1 VPDTLDTI
9 PETTMS
15 ETLGRRLHA
24 VAIQVSAYHLPMNL
38 ALARMLKRHFGAK
51 VYIYCN
57 SPEEK
62 RGLERRHGDEVFDAV
77 IVSQNLNPAL
87 SDPVPDPDAVFR
99 RAREWE
105 TRIGETFGR
114 LIFEHRPMARGYFS
128 GAQANP
134 RMPLVEQASY
144 PQVANGLVNSL
155 DFWRRE
161 IEEKKIDLVIEAD
174 KIALAVCRVL
184 GTPYRRVFLS
194 KFDGEHFW
202 ACDEKLT
209 NPRFKEIYDELT
221 DWTEVKLQVTQPSQV
236 FKVNKGTVKF
246 RWRWVLGHLLTNLTK
261 NVALTVLGSHR
272 GRHSIRDLLTTPF
285 VARANHKR
293 YIKLVNTT
301 LEELRGTRFVYFPL
315 HKEPETNMLSA
326 SPDYFNQIA
335 AITSLSRDLPAG
347 VPLVLKE
354 HVPAF
359 GLRGPTFYRDLRDL
373 KNVKLIAFDESSI
386 EIIKEATATV
396 TISGS
401 AGLEASVV
409 GKPAIQFGRYMINRF
424 LPHVMTVTDDRDIA
438 GFLRRALEGEIS
450 LEQARKDG
458 ARFREALRRGSFTMG
473 EFMVEDQEF
482 SDASAQTAFDA
493 LIRSLDEIPAVG
505 DAPPNYYDPARTAA
519 TTGAG

>member
-1 VPDTLDTI
+1 MPDTQQNEPTEDKSLSKSGTRHVK
-9 PETTMS
+9 S
-15 ETLGRRLHA
+15 

-38 ALARMLKRHFGAK
+38 ALAAMFKKHHGAK

-62 RGLERRHGDEVFDAV
+62 RGLERRYMKGGTFDAV
-77 IVSQNLNPAL
+77 FVSQHLNPAL
-87 SDPVPDPDAVFR
+87 TTPVDDPDTVLR
-99 RAREWE
+99 RGREWE
-105 TRIGETFGR
+105 EKIGETFGR

-134 RMPLVEQASY
+134 RMPLVEQADY
-144 PQVANGLVNSL
+144 VQMVNGIVNSL
-155 DFWRRE
+155 DFWKQE
-161 IEEKKIDLVIEAD
+161 IEDKKIDLVIEGD
-174 KIALAVCRVL
+174 KIALAVCRLL
-184 GTPYRRVFLS
+184 GTAYRRVFLS

-202 ACDEKLT
+202 ACDEKLS
-209 NPRFKEIYDELT
+209 NPRFKEIYDGLT
-221 DWTEVKLQVTQPSQV
+221 EWPEVKLQVTQPSQV
-236 FKVNKGTVKF
+236 YKVNKGTIKF

-261 NVALTVLGSHR
+261 NVLLAMFGSHR
-272 GRHSIRDLLTTPF
+272 GRYSIKDLLTTPF
-285 VARANHKR
+285 VARNNYMR
-293 YIKLVNTT
+293 YRKLINTT
-301 LEELRGTRFVYFPL
+301 LEDLRGTKFVYFPL

-335 AITSLSRDLPAG
+335 AISSLSRDLPVG

-359 GLRGPTFYRDLRDL
+359 GLRGPTFYRDLMDL
-373 KNVKLIAFDESSI
+373 KNVKLIAHDESSI
-386 EIIKEATATV
+386 EIIKESAATV

-409 GKPAIQFGRYMINRF
+409 GKPAIQFGRFMLNRF

-438 GFLRRALEGEIS
+438 GFLRRAIEGDFD

-458 ARFREALRRGSFTMG
+458 ARFREALRQGSFTMG

-482 SDASAQTAFDA
+482 SEASAQDAFDA
-493 LIRSLDEIPAVG
+493 LMKSLDEIPAVG
-505 DAPPNYYDPARTAA
+505 GVAPNYYQPAAA
-519 TTGAG
+519 N